1 MKQEV
6 KTIGTKGGEG
16 GGGTRGRG
24 GEEGGGSE
32 RGKKGERK
40 REEGEEEERGMSLP
54 LRGSHAGY
62 IANLMQ
68 AVLWGQLT
76 DGTTV

>member
-6 KTIGTKGGEG
+6 KTKGAKGGEG
-16 GGGTRGRG
+16 RG
-24 GEEGGGSE
+24 GRENKGDEEKRKGGVKREEGGA
-32 RGKKGERK
+32 
-40 REEGEEEERGMSLP
+40 EGEEEEGGMSLP

-68 AVLWGQLT
+68 AVPWGLLT